1 MLGEKWIFLMGMVGF
16 WTGSCGLDC
25 NGGLNETF
33 FGDSEGLRKHG
44 VILKLGYPKVSWFP
58 IILPRIEMSI
68 LGSFIFRHHMEMF
81 M

>member
-44 VILKLGYPKVSWFP
+44 VI
-58 IILPRIEMSI
+58 
-68 LGSFIFRHHMEMF
+68 
-81 M
+81 